1 MMASSSIHRAWV
13 EAIDRAADR
22 AASGAAPLLAVA
34 AAVQEARLD
43 APVAA
48 ALLSWA
54 APYRDLGAL
63 RRDLEDRLAQRT
75 RLAGLEGALTL
86 ATFHGTKGLE
96 WDHVACIGHDE
107 GIFPAARALRES
119 LEPRRVLEEERR
131 LAYVAWTRA
140 RRTLTIV
147 YDPGAPSRFLRE
159 AFDGAELA

>member
-1 MMASSSIHRAWV
+1 M
-13 EAIDRAADR
+13 
-22 AASGAAPLLAVA
+22 
-34 AAVQEARLD
+34 
-43 APVAA
+43 
-48 ALLSWA
+48 
-54 APYRDLGAL
+54 
-63 RRDLEDRLAQRT
+63 
-75 RLAGLEGALTL
+75 
-86 ATFHGTKGLE
+86 
-96 WDHVACIGHDE
+96 ACIGHDE